1 MHPPGSLGQRLRCLT
16 IQCLYWQVVTPER
29 RERVVYSGV
38 GAPVV
43 LQIMKGC
50 VWVTTPASDLLKF
63 DVDPGKIFPHDRLR
77 L

>member
-1 MHPPGSLGQRLRCLT
+1 M
-16 IQCLYWQVVTPER
+16 
-29 RERVVYSGV
+29 